1 MYSVSPIISM
11 VPYHLQRLKKENPDR
26 FLVGVGV
33 PSIEN
38 FEGGWGWG
46 GEGGRGIQLL
56 TFSLMIWRKS
66 REFQEGKKKTS
77 KPRAFSLR
85 IHPVLRR

>member
-33 PSIEN
+33 PSIEK
-38 FEGGWGWG
+38 FAGGWGWG
-46 GEGGRGIQLL
+46 EGRWGNPAFDILPPHDLEEKQGVSGR
-56 TFSLMIWRKS
+56 
-66 REFQEGKKKTS
+66 KKKNQ
-77 KPRAFSLR
+77 
-85 IHPVLRR
+85 